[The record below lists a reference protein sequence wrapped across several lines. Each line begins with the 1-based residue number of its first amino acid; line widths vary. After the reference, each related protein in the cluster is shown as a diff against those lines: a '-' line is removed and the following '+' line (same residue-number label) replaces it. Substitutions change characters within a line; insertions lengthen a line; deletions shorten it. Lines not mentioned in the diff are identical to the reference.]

1 MINEVRNT
9 VLALLNKNNNGYLTP
24 EEFNL
29 LAKQAQLE
37 IFEEYFYDY
46 NNWITKENQRL
57 SNSESAD
64 IVRGYIEVIDG
75 FREPKEQ
82 LIKGADYFQLPID
95 WYTIDNVYFDAT
107 GLGTDYAKL
116 YDVDR
121 VSTTAASRLLRSNLT
136 TPTVDYPIYF
146 MVEDPANP
154 QAGNTTASGIN
165 VFPLTLPSGVA
176 IGTGN
181 VYINYIRYPKDPN
194 WTWLGIGAT
203 GDPIFNSAAV
213 DYQDFELPE
222 SDSINLI
229 IKILLYAGVV
239 IREPEVIQFA
249 KSEEVQTS
257 QEES

>member
-29 LAKQAQLE
+29 LATQAQLE

-46 NNWITKENQRL
+46 NNWITKQNQRL

-75 FREPKEQ
+75 FRLSDYQ
-82 LIKGADYFQLPID
+82 LTVGPVYYELPTN
-95 WYTIDNVYFDAT
+95 WYTIDEVFINKS
-107 GLGTDYAKL
+107 LGAIGFENLQTA
-116 YDVDR
+116 DR
-121 VSTTAASRLLRSNLT
+121 VSPTTASRLLRSNLT

-146 MVEDPANP
+146 MVEDSNNS
-154 QAGNTTASGIN
+154 QAGNTTGSGIR
-165 VFPLTLPSGVA
+165 VYPREYSSGDKVEA
-176 IGTGN
+176 
-181 VYINYIRYPKDPN
+181 YINYIRYPKDPN

-229 IKILLYAGVV
+229 MKILLYAGVV
-239 IREPEVIQFA
+239 IREPEIIQFA
-249 KSEEVQTS
+249 KTEEAQTS